1 MANTRRNPYDE
12 DVPPYTRLDTL
23 RQMLGASSMRAS
35 QTPKPRWNP
44 TRFPAYPP
52 QNDHEPHHF
61 GEDHSDDEDIAGIV
75 DQGTEEKDDQWETSK
90 IVDGGHDQMPDSI
103 PKEDSG
109 LGSAVWSLLHEYVPV
124 PVPSRRRPRSIE
136 CLVMFTDGSLG

>member
-1 MANTRRNPYDE
+1 
-12 DVPPYTRLDTL
+12 
-23 RQMLGASSMRAS
+23 MRAS
-35 QTPKPRWNP
+35 QTPKPQLNP
-44 TRFPAYPP
+44 TKSPAYHP

-61 GEDHSDDEDIAGIV
+61 GEDHSDNEDIAGV

-90 IVDGGHDQMPDSI
+90 IVVGGHDQMPDSI

-124 PVPSRRRPRSIE
+124 PSHRRPQSIE
-136 CLVMFTDGSLG
+136 CLIMFTDGSLG

>member
-1 MANTRRNPYDE
+1 
-12 DVPPYTRLDTL
+12 
-23 RQMLGASSMRAS
+23 MRAS

-44 TRFPAYPP
+44 TKPPAYPP

-61 GEDHSDDEDIAGIV
+61 GEDHSDNEDIAGV

-90 IVDGGHDQMPDSI
+90 IVVGGHDQMPDSI

-124 PVPSRRRPRSIE
+124 PVPSCRRPRSIE

>member
-1 MANTRRNPYDE
+1 MQAN
-12 DVPPYTRLDTL
+12 
-23 RQMLGASSMRAS
+23 

-44 TRFPAYPP
+44 MKFPTYPP
-52 QNDHEPHHF
+52 RDDHQPRHF
-61 GEDHSDDEDIAGIV
+61 REDHFDEENIADV

-109 LGSAVWSLLHEYVPV
+109 LGSAVCSLLHTYV

-136 CLVMFTDGSLG
+136 RLVMFTGGSLG